1 MTISQWADSE
11 RRLSQEASAE
21 PGRWITDRAPYQR
34 AIMDA
39 ISSFSVETV
48 VIKSS
53 SQVGKTEIILNT
65 IGYFIQHDP
74 SPILLLQPT
83 LEIAEAFSKDRLT
96 PMIRDTPSL
105 TGKVVEAK
113 SRKSGNTILHKR
125 FPGGHITMAGANS
138 PRSLASRP
146 IRILLGDEV
155 DRYPPSAG
163 TEGDPISLAER
174 RTPNFWNRKKVYT
187 STPTVKGLSR
197 IDALYEE
204 STKDQWFV
212 PCPLCGQ
219 MQPLTWGQMRFPDD
233 QHSEM
238 THECSRCRR
247 RSAEAEWKAGR
258 GQWISA
264 NPKARI
270 RGFHLWA
277 AISPWMTW
285 GEIYEACLRAKAGG
299 QETLKVFWN
308 TILGEC
314 WEEAGDEI
322 ATDALAER
330 REVYDAQVP
339 DRALVL
345 TAGVD
350 VQDDRLEVEIVGWSV
365 GKESWGIAYFILPGD
380 PIQEAVWQRLDELL
394 QRPLYYADGTAVGI
408 SSVCID
414 SGGHCTPQVY
424 EFCAPREARRIFAIK
439 GRAGMGL
446 PIIGKPSKNNRRKVF
461 LFPVG
466 VDTCKDLLFSRLR
479 LGEPGPGY
487 CHFPID
493 ADRGY
498 DKAYFEGLTAEKRVI
513 KFSRGKKKVSWEK
526 RSGARNEPIDLRNYA
541 TAALEILNP
550 DLEAIRNA
558 RGSRERQAGKAQPV
572 RKRRVVSQGI
582 R

>member
-39 ISSFSVETV
+39 VSSFSVETV

-53 SQVGKTEIILNT
+53 SQVGKTEILLNT

-212 PCPLCGQ
+212 PCPLCGH

-233 QHSEM
+233 RYPEM
-238 THECSRCRR
+238 THECCRCRR
-247 RSAEAEWKAGR
+247 RSAEAEWKAGG

-285 GEIYEACLRAKAGG
+285 TEIYEAYLRAKAGG

-314 WEEAGDEI
+314 WEEAGDAIE
-322 ATDALAER
+322 TDALAER
-330 REVYDAQVP
+330 REVYDGQVP

-350 VQDDRLEVEIVGWSV
+350 VQDDRLEVEIVGWTV
-365 GKESWGIAYFILPGD
+365 GKESWGIAYFVLPGD

-394 QRPLYYADGTAVGI
+394 QRPLHYADGAPIGI
-408 SSVCID
+408 SAVCID

-446 PIIGKPSKNNRRKVF
+446 PIIGTPSKNNRRRVF

-526 RSGARNEPIDLRNYA
+526 KSGARNEPIDLRNYA

-558 RGSRERQAGKAQPV
+558 RGAMERQAGRPQLV
-572 RKRRVVSQGI
+572 RKRRVVSQGV